1 MNEQVLHFG
10 TTDDPTLQVAAR
22 IENDTTRY
30 RLCGTVD
37 AQARP
42 VLEDLGKTL
51 PQTPNAVLDFAE
63 VERINSMG
71 LALLLKLLNAWEK
84 TGAHIR
90 IVNLNRMA
98 AILFKIT
105 GLGRF
110 LEGNAPA
117 SDEAASSEKRAST
130 DTEPAPSPPRR
141 EKLRF
146 FAHLQTSQQLN
157 GWFLLNT
164 YLQRQL
170 QRSIQFTS
178 RTLAERDAGDDE
190 SADLVFAGPF
200 ETCRLIRQ
208 RSFRVLAKPD
218 GETDEVVVLAHSDD
232 GRPMDQATCPKV
244 AVSSKQSFVYLLG
257 RFLCDEQG
265 LDSSRFQFFE
275 TGNDIKAIQFLIRKR
290 VDWVM
295 MSRKTFEG
303 LSSLSRRQLRV
314 LDQSQTELAAY
325 FFCVAP
331 YLDEAL
337 CRDLQTTLTGMRDCD
352 KGTRIL
358 QDLELEG
365 WEEPEPAELDLIL
378 RVYDA
383 YAG

>member
-1 MNEQVLHFG
+1 MNEQVLHFSTAG
-10 TTDDPTLQVAAR
+10 DPTLQVSAR
-22 IENDTTRY
+22 TEGEITRY
-30 RLCGTVD
+30 QFRGTVD
-37 AQARP
+37 AQARS
-42 VLEDLGKTL
+42 VLEELG
-51 PQTPNAVLDFAE
+51 QTPPRTPTAVLDFAE

-71 LALLLKLLNAWEK
+71 LALLLKLLNVWEK
-84 TGAHIR
+84 TDVHIR

-110 LEGNAPA
+110 LEGTAPDPA
-117 SDEAASSEKRAST
+117 NPPGNVAV
-130 DTEPAPSPPRR
+130 TETKAVPPPPQR

-157 GWFLLNT
+157 GWYLFNT

-170 QRSIQFTS
+170 QQGIQFTS
-178 RTLAERDAGDDE
+178 RTLAERDADDVE
-190 SADLVFAGPF
+190 PADLVFSAPF
-200 ETCRLIRQ
+200 ETCRLVR
-208 RSFRVLAKPD
+208 RHRFRVLARPT
-218 GETDEVVVLAHSDD
+218 GETDEVVILGHSDD
-232 GRPMDQATCPKV
+232 GRPLDRVPHPKV
-244 AVSSKQSFVYLLG
+244 AVSSKQSFIYLLG

-265 LDSSRFQFFE
+265 LDSSSFQFFE

-325 FFCVAP
+325 FFCAAP
-331 YLDEAL
+331 YLDDAL
-337 CRDLQTTLTGMRDCD
+337 RRNLQTVLTGMPDDD
-352 KGTRIL
+352 KGARIL
-358 QDLELEG
+358 RDLELQG

-378 RVYDA
+378 KVYDA